1 MRMRSGL
8 WGALLLTGALVLS
21 GCGLKYDLYLPEDE
35 TNPQNQSAASASAS
49 VSASEADPAL
59 SSATATNEQS
69 GEL

>member
-8 WGALLLTGALVLS
+8 WGALLLIGALVLS

-35 TNPQNQSAASASAS
+35 TNPQNQSAVSAST
-49 VSASEADPAL
+49 SEADPAL
-59 SSATATNEQS
+59 SSATATKEQS

>member
-35 TNPQNQSAASASAS
+35 TNPQNQSAASASTS
-49 VSASEADPAL
+49 DADPAL

>member
-35 TNPQNQSAASASAS
+35 TNPQNQSAAS
-49 VSASEADPAL
+49 VSASEADSAL

>member
-35 TNPQNQSAASASAS
+35 TNPQAQSAASASTS
-49 VSASEADPAL
+49 DVDPAL

-69 GEL
+69 

>member
-35 TNPQNQSAASASAS
+35 TNPQNQSAAS
-49 VSASEADPAL
+49 EADPAL

>member
-35 TNPQNQSAASASAS
+35 TNPQAQSAASASTS
-49 VSASEADPAL
+49 DADPAL

-69 GEL
+69 

>member
-8 WGALLLTGALVLS
+8 CGALLLTGALVLS

-35 TNPQNQSAASASAS
+35 TNPQNQSAAS

>member
-35 TNPQNQSAASASAS
+35 TNPQNQSAASASTS
-49 VSASEADPAL
+49 TSDADPAL

-69 GEL
+69 